1 MPLERNEI
9 SMNEQIE
16 KLLKEVEELK
26 DNQKKMSEKME
37 KMQQIIDQIQA
48 DIYEFGDPFEDE
60 EGCSGSCCGCSGC
73 GDSDEEK

>member
-26 DNQKKMSEKME
+26 ENQKNMSEKMN
-37 KMQQIIDQIQA
+37 KMQQIIDQIQD
-48 DIYEFGDPFEDE
+48 DIYEFGDPYEDE
-60 EGCSGSCCGCSGC
+60 EVCSNECI
-73 GDSDEEK
+73 DFIK